1 MSDPRTDPRD
11 RLPAGTGPSAE
22 GDGPPILGT
31 WPRLY
36 ALVLVLH
43 ALLILVYYAISQ
55 HYA

>member
-1 MSDPRTDPRD
+1 MTEKRTDPRD
-11 RLPAGTGPSAE
+11 RLPAGAGPSAE
-22 GDGPPILGT
+22 GEEPPILGS

-55 HYA
+55 YYA